1 MIKIGSRVVP
11 GRGGVDT
18 TICARRVTRVGRI
31 RLVHGAGGTDRGE
44 PMRRERPMTATG
56 DTGYNLARG
65 TWRIPRSR
73 GAMAGLL
80 LMALGAWGALIPFIG
95 PAFHFGF
102 GGSQTWSW
110 TAARFWLEV
119 LPGIA
124 CFVGGVM
131 LTFSANRGATMLG
144 AWLAMAAGAWFIIG
158 PTVAGPLH
166 LGDLGYP
173 MGGTTRI
180 TWTWLLFFYGLGAVI
195 LSVASMAHGRLSV
208 RSLRDVEHAT
218 MRARSKQLARQGG
231 GLFGGGGGGG
241 RGRGDREREPAR
253 QNSGRDDRL
262 DRAER
267 DSRDR
272 DSRDHA
278 PYPTDTA
285 HADRAGGPTA
295 LPVDSRSRG
304 DVHGSEQGLRDENAG
319 RRGET
324 TTTVYPSET
333 ESVRSSSTETQRGR
347 HEAGHEG
354 FSEKIGHF
362 ENAIGRTLAKHGI
375 GGSKQDRR

>member
-1 MIKIGSRVVP
+1 
-11 GRGGVDT
+11 
-18 TICARRVTRVGRI
+18 
-31 RLVHGAGGTDRGE
+31 
-44 PMRRERPMTATG
+44 MTATG

-65 TWRIPRSR
+65 AWRIPRSR
-73 GAMAGLL
+73 GAVAGLL

-124 CFVGGVM
+124 CFVGGLM
-131 LTFSANRGATMLG
+131 LMLSANRATTMLG
-144 AWLAMAAGAWFIIG
+144 AWLAMAAGAWFVIG
-158 PTVAGPLH
+158 PTLAGPLH

-173 MGGTTRI
+173 MGGTARI
-180 TWTWLLFFYGLGAVI
+180 AWTWLLFFYGLGAVI
-195 LSVASMAHGRLSV
+195 LAVASTAHGRLSV

-218 MRARSKQLARQGG
+218 MRARSKQLARHG
-231 GLFGGGGGGG
+231 GLFGGPGGHGG
-241 RGRGDREREPAR
+241 RGREREPAR
-253 QNSGRDDRL
+253 RDSGRDDRMN
-262 DRAER
+262 RVER
-267 DSRDR
+267 DY
-272 DSRDHA
+272 RDH
-278 PYPTDTA
+278 PYPSDTA
-285 HADRAGGPTA
+285 HSDRVDGPAA
-295 LPVDSRSRG
+295 LPVDSRSRR
-304 DVHGSEQGLRDENAG
+304 DVHASEGGHRDQDPG

-333 ESVRSSSTETQRGR
+333 ERVRSDTTETQRGR

-362 ENAIGRTLAKHGI
+362 ESAIGRTLARHGI